1 MVRIEKEHVS
11 TMRKEVEKLAS
22 VENKLDE
29 LDRNPGEKAKRL
41 VSKKARQDYEELQSE
56 AKYGRENLKELG
68 YKGQQ
73 DLQQQQSRMNT
84 IEKTVVPWLE
94 KEIKTHE
101 SNINALDT
109 VFKAIQQAI
118 HSQEQTQQKHQLG
131 IMRSTTINR
140 AKNKGPDLSR

>member
-1 MVRIEKEHVS
+1 M
-11 TMRKEVEKLAS
+11 
-22 VENKLDE
+22 
-29 LDRNPGEKAKRL
+29 
-41 VSKKARQDYEELQSE
+41 QSE
-56 AKYGRENLKELG
+56 AKYGHENLRELG

-84 IEKTVVPWLE
+84 MEKTVVPWLE

-118 HSQEQTQQKHQLG
+118 HSQEQTQQKHQLE